1 LAGLGRVMAVQ
12 VINNLLILIIIVAI
26 ISAIFVFYSEQVLEG
41 VIIEA
46 TNNYARQL
54 AKNPHIT
61 DEQREA
67 LIKQFEYNMRMKY
80 GLLGNPVQRIY
91 NMMKN
96 LLTLD
101 LGNARQIYLGDSYSV
116 KDQVLFALKNT
127 AILFTTA
134 TVIISFLGLGLGL
147 YAARRPQGL
156 LDRTISFLAIFS
168 SSLPTWWLGMLVL
181 LVFAF
186 KLHWFP
192 FQSKDVYIALAALS
206 KSLNA
211 GQISYPVYLLLKLKT
226 WIYYMFLPLITIVT
240 VGLGG
245 WSYVVRNIVIG
256 KMTEDFVMV
265 ARAKGLPE
273 RKVLFGHVLRASSPP
288 LLTIIVLSLVNSLGG
303 AIITETVFGWPG
315 MGLLYWQAITN
326 SETLL
331 LAANVYVTILLFV
344 IAVIILNMLYAIM
357 DPRVRTGAA
366 GVQPVG

>member
-1 LAGLGRVMAVQ
+1 MAGLARVLAVQ
-12 VINNLLILIIIVAI
+12 TINNILILVIIVAI
-26 ISAIFVFYSEQVLEG
+26 VSSIFVFYSQQVLEG
-41 VIIEA
+41 VIVEA
-46 TNNYARQL
+46 KQNYARTLQR
-54 AKNPHIT
+54 NPHLT
-61 DEQREA
+61 EAQREEM
-67 LIKQFEYNMRMKY
+67 LKIFEHNLRLKY
-80 GLLGNPVQRIY
+80 GLLGNPVQRVY
-91 NMMKN
+91 HLMVD
-96 LLTLD
+96 LFTLD
-101 LGNARQIYLGDSYSV
+101 LGNARQIYLGDSYAI

-134 TVIISFLGLGLGL
+134 TIIVSFLGLGLGL
-147 YAARRPQGL
+147 YAARKPHGL

-181 LVFAF
+181 LLFAF

-206 KSLNA
+206 KALHA
-211 GQISYPVYLLLKLKT
+211 GSIGYLTYLLLKLKT
-226 WIYYMFLPLITIVT
+226 WIYYMTLPLVTIVS
-240 VGLGG
+240 VGIGG

-256 KMTEDFVMV
+256 RMGEDFIMV

-273 RKVLFGHVLRASSPP
+273 RKVLFGHLLRASSPP

-331 LAANVYVTILLFV
+331 LAADVYVTILLFV
-344 IAVIILNMLYAIM
+344 IALIILNFLYAVL
-357 DPRVRTGAA
+357 DPRVRTGSR
-366 GVQPVG
+366 GVQPTY